1 MMALFGFGKK
11 KEGATKPSCAC
22 SCGCSAPQVDATTPT
37 QSCCQRQGE
46 WTIKVLGTGCAS
58 CHKLLEHTQAAVSQ
72 MGLDAQVEY
81 VQDMA
86 QIPGYGVMSLPAL
99 VVNDQVVSTG
109 KVLKPA
115 EVETMLRNLG
125 C

>member
-11 KEGATKPSCAC
+11 KDGAAKPACTC
-22 SCGCSAPQVDATTPT
+22 SCGCSSPQMDAETPT
-37 QSCCQRQGE
+37 QGYPQGE
-46 WTIKVLGTGCAS
+46 SGWTIKVLGTGCAS
-58 CHKLLEHTQAAVSQ
+58 CHALLENTQAAVNH

-86 QIPGYGVMSLPAL
+86 KIAGYGVMSVPAL

-109 KVLKPA
+109 KVLKPG
-115 EVETMLRNLG
+115 EVEALLHTLG
-125 C
+125 Y